1 MYTLDELR
9 NLFQQELDKAIF
21 LQEPKNLYAPIDYT
35 MQQGGK
41 RIRPVL
47 MLAACDLF
55 RGEPLA
61 ALPAALGLETFH
73 NFTLVHDDIL
83 DQSPVR
89 RGKPTVYR
97 KWDANTAILSGD
109 VMFAL
114 AYQHFLRMDHYA
126 AADIMRTFNKT
137 AIEVC
142 QGQQL
147 DMDFEKMDDLAVS
160 DYMEMIR
167 LKTAVL
173 LAASL
178 KIGAMVAHA
187 SEGNAEAIYRFG
199 INTGLAFQLMDD
211 YLDTFGDEKTFGKR
225 PGNDIMTNKKTFLY
239 LSALQLAN
247 KEQKQ
252 KLEHYYAS
260 NDFEREE
267 KVPAVTKLFLE
278 LGIDRLTKNEML
290 QYHKQALKDLDGIA
304 QPNERK
310 AILRAFANKLIER
323 NF

>member
-9 NLFQQELDKAIF
+9 NLFQKELERAIF
-21 LQEPKNLYAPIDYT
+21 LQEPKNLYEPIDYT

-55 RGEPLA
+55 RGEPSA

-89 RGKPTVYR
+89 RGKTTVYR

-114 AYQHFLRMDHYA
+114 AYQHFLSLDHYA
-126 AADIMRTFNKT
+126 AADIMKTFNKT

-142 QGQQL
+142 EGQQL
-147 DMDFEKMDDLAVS
+147 DMDFERMDDVAVA

-178 KIGAMVAHA
+178 KIGAMVANA
-187 SEGNAEAIYRFG
+187 SEENAEAIYRFG

-247 KEQKQ
+247 EDQRK
-252 KLEHYYAS
+252 KLEQYYSAD
-260 NDFEREE
+260 DFEGEE
-267 KVPAVTKLFLE
+267 KVPAVTGLFLE
-278 LGIDRLTKNEML
+278 LGIDRITKNEML
-290 QYHKQALKDLDGIA
+290 IYHKKALQELDDIH
-304 QPNERK
+304 QPNGRK